1 VRQSAPMSAPT
12 VRATAQPAISIVI
25 APRRG
30 RAALDLRELWAH
42 RELIYFFVW
51 RDTKVRYRQTIFGV
65 LWAILQPLALMAVF
79 SLFLG
84 RLQGIAPGTVPYP
97 VFALAGLVPWT
108 LFSRSLL
115 SSSESLV
122 GASNL
127 IQKVYFP
134 RLLLPIAALGSQL
147 VDFAIAMAILLV
159 LLVVFGFMPTIAGI
173 WIVPLT
179 ILMLVIALGVGT
191 WLAAL
196 NVRYRDIRQIVPL
209 LVQIWLF
216 ASPVA
221 YSSALIPPQWTS
233 LYYLN
238 PVAGVI
244 DAFRWA
250 LIGDTAG
257 PPLAHLAVSVAIAV
271 LLLVVGLAYFRR
283 VERTFADVI

>member
-1 VRQSAPMSAPT
+1 
-12 VRATAQPAISIVI
+12 
-25 APRRG
+25 
-30 RAALDLRELWAH
+30 
-42 RELIYFFVW
+42 
-51 RDTKVRYRQTIFGV
+51 
-65 LWAILQPLALMAVF
+65 
-79 SLFLG
+79 
-84 RLQGIAPGTVPYP
+84 
-97 VFALAGLVPWT
+97 
-108 LFSRSLL
+108 
-115 SSSESLV
+115 
-122 GASNL
+122 
-127 IQKVYFP
+127 
-134 RLLLPIAALGSQL
+134 
-147 VDFAIAMAILLV
+147 
-159 LLVVFGFMPTIAGI
+159 
-173 WIVPLT
+173 
-179 ILMLVIALGVGT
+179 
-191 WLAAL
+191 
-196 NVRYRDIRQIVPL
+196 VRYRDIRQIVPL